1 MNYIYIYSRSLSR
14 IRQGFVALSLFIL
27 SFLFSLFSFLSPLA
41 WLLRKI
47 GKKQDKLVM
56 NFHYEPQR
64 LLFRDLASLLFMSS
78 DANE

>member
-1 MNYIYIYSRSLSR
+1 MQPFQNSAGFCSSLSLHS
-14 IRQGFVALSLFIL
+14 I
-27 SFLFSLFSFLSPLA
+27 FSLFSFLSPLA

-64 LLFRDLASLLFMSS
+64 LLFRDLASLLSMS
-78 DANE
+78 